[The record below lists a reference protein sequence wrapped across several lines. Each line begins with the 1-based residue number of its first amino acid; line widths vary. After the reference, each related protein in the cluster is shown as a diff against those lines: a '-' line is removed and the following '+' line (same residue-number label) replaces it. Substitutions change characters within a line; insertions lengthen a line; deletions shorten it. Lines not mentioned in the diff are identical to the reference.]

1 VGRAIKDGVKFES
14 SPDTPEVQERN
25 VTTLEQWHEAQKTRR
40 HSWFQR
46 EPDAG
51 RKRNYALGALQSI
64 ADQLAR
70 TTEGS
75 RDLVTRDATWRLAGF
90 VNAGALTPARYAR

>member
-14 SPDTPEVQERN
+14 SPDPPEVQERN

-51 RKRNYALGALQSI
+51 RNRNYALGALQSI